1 MIKLLIL
8 LNAYLLAS
16 IIDPLPNNQYYFTM
30 CWLYCLVALLCA
42 LAHLDNK
49 SPLLLCYATANI
61 ITATGCFLVNFG
73 LYGML
78 KGLIWYNPLNLSLIL
93 EAFELMLLC
102 SGGASVFTY
111 IINHFITNSIKR
123 KGSSYSMVNIK

>member
-16 IIDPLPNNQYYFTM
+16 IIEPLPKEHYYFAM
-30 CWLYCLVALLCA
+30 CWLYCYVALLCVR
-42 LAHLDNK
+42 AHLDNK

-61 ITATGCFLVNFG
+61 ITATCCFLVNFG
-73 LYGML
+73 VYGML
-78 KGLIWYNPLNLSLIL
+78 KDLVWHNPLNVSLIL

-102 SGGASVFTY
+102 SGGASAFVY
-111 IINHFITNSIKR
+111 IINYFLTDSIKR
-123 KGSSYSMVNIK
+123 KGSGYSMVNIK